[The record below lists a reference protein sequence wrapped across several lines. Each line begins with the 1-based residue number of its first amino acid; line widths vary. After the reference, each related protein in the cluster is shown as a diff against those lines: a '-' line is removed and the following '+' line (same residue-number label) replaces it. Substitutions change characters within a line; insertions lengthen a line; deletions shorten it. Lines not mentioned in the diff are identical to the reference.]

1 MTPNA
6 LPKTVT
12 SLADVAMLD
21 AAAKK
26 LETPCGKG
34 LMVWRIWGQGTPVV
48 LIHGGSGSWSHW
60 CRNIEPLVA
69 SGRMVCV
76 PDLPG
81 CGDSS
86 MPPNGI
92 DGDALPVWIDSGIHA
107 VFGSV
112 PFDLVGFSFGAMVSG
127 LFAVSYPDQVRRLIL
142 VDAAALCRASLTFA
156 GLRPW
161 AHLTDCPER
170 TEALRFNLRRLM
182 FARDESVDELSLH
195 LYVSGFERDRLPNRR
210 LPHSDILLRSLPRV
224 GCPVW
229 GIWGERDVL
238 FQGLSDSIELNL
250 RQAPHFKNLT
260 IIENAGHWVQFE
272 EASRFNSVLQDILE
286 NEFPWV
292 GIECAGE

>member
-21 AAAKK
+21 VAAKK

-34 LMVWRIWGQGTPVV
+34 SMVWRIWGQGTPVV

-92 DGDALPVWIDSGIHA
+92 DGDALPVWLDSGIRA

-142 VDAAALCRASLTFA
+142 VDAAALCRASLTSA

-195 LYVSGFERDRLPNRR
+195 LYVSGFERDRLPQPPLAALR
-210 LPHSDILLRSLPRV
+210 HSPAKLAKSGLPRLGNLGRT
-224 GCPVW
+224 GCSFPGFV
-229 GIWGERDVL
+229 
-238 FQGLSDSIELNL
+238 
-250 RQAPHFKNLT
+250 
-260 IIENAGHWVQFE
+260 
-272 EASRFNSVLQDILE
+272 RFH
-286 NEFPWV
+286 
-292 GIECAGE
+292 